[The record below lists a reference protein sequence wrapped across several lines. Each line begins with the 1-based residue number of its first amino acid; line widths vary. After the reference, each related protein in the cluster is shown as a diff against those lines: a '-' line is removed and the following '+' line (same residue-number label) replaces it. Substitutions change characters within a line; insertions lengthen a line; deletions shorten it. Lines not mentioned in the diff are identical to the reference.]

1 MESFTYETLGHGALS
16 PGDDMLRPLHMRER
30 LSPAPE
36 CAPSLRAHSGE
47 SAVPGETVQKRRS
60 PLHNVRMV
68 AIGLALGLTSHV
80 IYLFVL
86 SMLPYEQ
93 SGAARLSDRLIT
105 LINGG

>member
-1 MESFTYETLGHGALS
+1 MELLTYETLGHGALS
-16 PGDDMLRPLHMRER
+16 PGDDMLQPLRRRDR
-30 LSPAPE
+30 LSPALA
-36 CAPSLRAHSGE
+36 CAPGLRAHSGE
-47 SAVPGETVQKRRS
+47 DAVLGETIQKRRS

-105 LINGG
+105 LISGG

>member
-1 MESFTYETLGHGALS
+1 MESFTYEMLGRGVLS
-16 PGDDMLRPLHMRER
+16 PGDDMLQPLRRQDR
-30 LSPAPE
+30 LCLAPA
-36 CAPSLRAHSGE
+36 CAPGLRADSGE
-47 SAVPGETVQKRRS
+47 SAVPGETIQKRRS
-60 PLHNVRMV
+60 LLRNVRMV

-105 LINGG
+105 LLSGG

>member
-1 MESFTYETLGHGALS
+1 MELLTYETPGHGGLS
-16 PGDDMLRPLHMRER
+16 RSDDMIEWLRMRDR
-30 LSPAPE
+30 LFPAPDR
-36 CAPSLRAHSGE
+36 AASLRADSGE
-47 SAVPGETVQKRRS
+47 GAVLGVAVQKRSSLLR
-60 PLHNVRMV
+60 NVRMA

-105 LINGG
+105 LLSGG